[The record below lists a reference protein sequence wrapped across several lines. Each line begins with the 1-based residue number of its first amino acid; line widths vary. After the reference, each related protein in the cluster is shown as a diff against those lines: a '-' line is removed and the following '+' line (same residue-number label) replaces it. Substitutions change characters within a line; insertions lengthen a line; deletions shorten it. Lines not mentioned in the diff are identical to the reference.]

1 MKLLT
6 YANLRERGWPYSK
19 PHTWRLVRGG
29 KFPAPKKLGF
39 GPNAKNVWAEDEYE
53 AAIKALLNGEQSS

>member
-6 YANLRERGWPYSK
+6 FNNLRERGWPYSK
-19 PHTWRLVRGG
+19 PHTWRLIRAG

-39 GPNAKNVWAEDEYE
+39 GPNSKNVWEEDVYE
-53 AAIKALLNGEQSS
+53 AAIKMLLGEQSS